1 MPVMSRRAMFYMVH
15 FNRPTET
22 IQSLRSKGS
31 RWNRWERPYGIEPG
45 GQEPSSR
52 SSNKDFLVGTDIVI
66 LDALWESFTRSSH
79 EACSSELAQLR
90 NMTKKRV
97 GMFDTLWCTS
107 TILEAFHTRMRRST
121 RLTSRQHLWE
131 TGQQP
136 LFHTPVVGSNPTLA
150 TSRELPTPEGIL
162 EQSPGTLGSPSPAS
176 GLPSLG
182 YLSP

>member
-1 MPVMSRRAMFYMVH
+1 MFYMVH

-52 SSNKDFLVGTDIVI
+52 SSNKDFLVDTDIVI

-107 TILEAFHTRMRRST
+107 TILEAFHARMRRPT

-136 LFHTPVVGSNPTLA
+136 LFHTLVVGSN
-150 TSRELPTPEGIL
+150 TSYFKRAPHARRHPRTKSWDTWLP
-162 EQSPGTLGSPSPAS
+162 
-176 GLPSLG
+176 LPCKRPPQLR
-182 YLSP
+182 PP